1 MIGSVPARV
10 FAVRTILIGTGY
22 AVWTGIGAV
31 GVAILG
37 MVLFDEPKAL
47 ARIGSI
53 LLIVAGIAGLEARHT
68 MKSQNARNSALAGLV
83 ALGFGNFVIGTGT
96 LIVPGMLPLI
106 AEGIGVSL
114 ALAGQLVTAFA
125 AAVCFGA
132 PLLAG
137 VTGRYDRRSLLAATL
152 LLRARPPAAAL
163 ASSFLPMLPRVVASA
178 GAALFTAQAAATAA
192 LLVPQQARGRA
203 IAFVFLGWSLALV
216 VGLPLGAYAGATWGW
231 RAGFALVAAGAA
243 LGAAAVW
250 TLVPTGLRVKPVDGA
265 MWRAIVTNP
274 ALVSAFAVSALL
286 MAAAFSL
293 SPTRARAAGVRRR
306 LPEAISLLLAAFGVM
321 GIVGNL
327 LAARFMDRL
336 GAANVVLFGLLA
348 MLAGHL
354 LWPWSQGMLA
364 VLVVALL
371 AWGLGG
377 FASVSAQARLMSLSP
392 ALASG
397 SIALNSSAVYLGQAV
412 GGAAGGILIAH
423 VPGSAGY
430 ASLLAQRSHAARG
443 HRPVASF
450 SASRLNVARLE
461 RLQ

>member
-1 MIGSVPARV
+1 MKSGNARHS
-10 FAVRTILIGTGY
+10 A
-22 AVWTGIGAV
+22 W
-31 GVAILG
+31 
-37 MVLFDEPKAL
+37 
-47 ARIGSI
+47 
-53 LLIVAGIAGLEARHT
+53 AGLA
-68 MKSQNARNSALAGLV
+68 

-137 VTGRYDRRSLLAATL
+137 ATGRYDRRSLLAATL
-152 LLRARPPAAAL
+152 LLFALGHLAAAL
-163 ASSFLPMLPRVVASA
+163 VSSFLPMLAARVVASA
-178 GAALFTAQAAATAA
+178 GAALFTAQAAAAAA
-192 LLVPQQARGRA
+192 LLVPPKARGRA
-203 IAFVFLGWSLALV
+203 IAFVFLGWSLAPV

-250 TLVPTGLRVKPVDGA
+250 SVVPTRLRVKPVDGA

-274 ALVSAFAVSALL
+274 ALVSVFAVSALL

-293 SPTRARAAGVRRR
+293 FSYLVPALRAFVDAS
-306 LPEAISLLLAAFGVM
+306 PEAISLLLAAFGVM

-327 LAARFMDRL
+327 FAARFMDRL

-354 LWPWSQGMLA
+354 LWPWSQGALA
-364 VLVVALL
+364 VLVAALL

-377 FASVSAQARLMSLSP
+377 FASVSAQQARLMSLSP
-392 ALASG
+392 ALAPG

-430 ASLLAQRSHAARG
+430 ASLSWLSVPMLLTAIGLSLL
-443 HRPVASF
+443 F
-450 SASRLNVARLE
+450 SAPRLNVARLE
-461 RLQ
+461 RMQ

>member
-1 MIGSVPARV
+1 
-10 FAVRTILIGTGY
+10 
-22 AVWTGIGAV
+22 
-31 GVAILG
+31 
-37 MVLFDEPKAL
+37 
-47 ARIGSI
+47 
-53 LLIVAGIAGLEARHT
+53 

-152 LLRARPPAAAL
+152 LLFALGHLAAAL
-163 ASSFLPMLPRVVASA
+163 ASSFLPMLAARVVASA

-274 ALVSAFAVSALL
+274 ALVSVFAVSALL

-293 SPTRARAAGVRRR
+293 FSYLVPALRAFVDAS
-306 LPEAISLLLAAFGVM
+306 PEAISLLLAAFGVM

-364 VLVVALL
+364 VLVAALL

-377 FASVSAQARLMSLSP
+377 FASVSAQQARLMSLSP

-430 ASLLAQRSHAARG
+430 ASLSWLSVPMLLAAIGLSLL
-443 HRPVASF
+443 F